1 MSEAGTVIPA
11 PAVARNRRIRITP
24 GTALVYFAAFWCAVF
39 WLVPL
44 LWAVATSVKPEGE
57 TTLVPIRWISENP
70 TLTAY
75 REVLA
80 VGNVPR
86 WILNSTIISVVVT
99 ALTLALC
106 SLAAYGFS
114 KCRFPGRS
122 WLFAIMIAGILVPPQ
137 VLIVPL
143 FAEMSALGLVDTYWG
158 IALPQVVAPVMVF
171 ILKRFFDA
179 IPRDYEEAARMDGAG
194 HLRVYW
200 NVLLPLSRPI
210 LSAVGIFTFVGSWNN
225 FLWPFIV
232 TTDPGIMTL
241 PVGLGVVQS
250 TYGIAYAQNM
260 ASAVLSALPLLVVF
274 MIFQRQI
281 VTGIAGAGIKG

>member
-1 MSEAGTVIPA
+1 MT
-11 PAVARNRRIRITP
+11 RRRRFRITP
-24 GTALVYFAAFWCAVF
+24 GSALVYFAAFWGAVF

-57 TTLVPIRWISENP
+57 TTLVPIRWISESP
-70 TLTAY
+70 TLEAY

-80 VGNVPR
+80 IGDIPR
-86 WILNSTIISVVVT
+86 WILNSTIISVIVT

-106 SLAAYGFS
+106 ALAAYGFS

-122 WLFAIMIAGILVPPQ
+122 WLFAAVVAGILIPPQ
-137 VLIVPL
+137 LLIVPL
-143 FAEMSALGLVDTYWG
+143 FEEMSALGLVDTYWG
-158 IALPQVVAPVMVF
+158 VALPQVVAPVMVF
-171 ILKRFFDA
+171 ILKRFFDG
-179 IPRDYEEAARMDGAG
+179 IPRAYEEAARIDGAG
-194 HLRVYW
+194 HLRVLW
-200 NVLLPLSRPI
+200 NVILPMSRPI
-210 LSAVGIFTFVGSWNN
+210 LAAVGIFTFVGSWNN

-232 TTDPGIMTL
+232 TTDPSIMTL

-250 TYGIAYAQNM
+250 VYGIAYAQNM
-260 ASAVLSALPLLVVF
+260 ASAVLSAIPLLVVF